1 MKLMVIVL
9 GMIVAGSS
17 LLFGQQSQQPKIG
30 QVAPDFTLPY
40 ATKDSVGGTVKLS
53 NLVGPKNIVLAF
65 YPADWSG
72 GCTKEVC
79 TMRDNFS
86 ALSDLNA
93 QIIGISGD
101 YEYSHHE
108 WAKANNL
115 PFMLASDHNHEV
127 ARSYTSYNET
137 TGYNKR
143 TVFVIDKNGNI
154 AYVDLSYSVFTP
166 DSFNKL
172 KKALED
178 LH

>member
-1 MKLMVIVL
+1 MKVSVLVL
-9 GMIVAGSS
+9 GLIVAVTSV
-17 LLFGQQSQQPKIG
+17 LIGQQPQVPKVG
-30 QVAPDFTLPY
+30 QAAPDFSLPY

-108 WAKANNL
+108 WAKSNNL

-127 ARSYTSYNET
+127 ARSYASYNES

-154 AYVDLSYSVFTP
+154 AYADLSYSVFTL